1 MHEPST
7 AAQEFA
13 NRVVYSVLKPA
24 VHLADTLK
32 VPMKDFTGL
41 LQRAYYQV
49 KKSRGMTLPE
59 IADEL
64 QLSTRTA
71 DRLAKALREN
81 FFAPEQERGLPRQV
95 EFLLWSGP
103 RSEARLLQLL
113 PDVEPTA
120 LRAALLQLQGEGR
133 AALEEGR
140 TPLWR
145 ATRRAN
151 RLPDDSQAGRVDALN
166 HLMDAVQTVVW
177 QRFFVQNPRAGARTV
192 SLRVRR
198 EDLGELARLYE
209 EVLWPHLVE
218 LDNNAR
224 EAAEDAIVEV
234 GVAMLWSPNND
245 TNENIPASFDGETP

>member
-1 MHEPST
+1 MQEPST
-7 AAQEFA
+7 TAQEFA

-59 IADEL
+59 IAEEL

-113 PDVEPTA
+113 PDTDAEA
-120 LRAALLQLQGEGR
+120 LRDALAQLQGEGR
-133 AALEEGR
+133 VAFEDGR
-140 TPLWR
+140 TPVWR

-151 RLPDDSQAGRVDALN
+151 RLHDDSLAARVDALN
-166 HLMDAVQTVVW
+166 HLMDAVQSTVW
-177 QRFFVQNPRAGARTV
+177 RRFFSQDRRAGARTV

-198 EDLGELARLYE
+198 DELDALERLYE
-209 EVLWPHLVE
+209 EVVWARLVE
-218 LDNNAR
+218 LDAR
-224 EAAEDAIVEV
+224 ARDAPEDAILEV
-234 GVAMLWSPNND
+234 SVAMIWSPNED
-245 TNENIPASFDGETP
+245 DPQHGA